1 MNSNKQGI
9 NNNCYRATNFD
20 KKKKKKKPTNVNV
33 LKTFILT
40 IYTSSR
46 YNNSA

>member
-20 KKKKKKKPTNVNV
+20 KKKKKETYKRKRVKNVYPYNIYQ
-33 LKTFILT
+33 FT
-40 IYTSSR
+40 I
-46 YNNSA
+46 